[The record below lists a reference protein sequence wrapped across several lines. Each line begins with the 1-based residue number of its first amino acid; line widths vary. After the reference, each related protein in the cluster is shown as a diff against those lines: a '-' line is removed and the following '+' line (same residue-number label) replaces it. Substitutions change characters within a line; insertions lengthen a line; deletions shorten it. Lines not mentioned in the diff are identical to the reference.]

1 MKVTSMAPTLRAKCK
16 PSIVPREIAP
26 RTFGSFS
33 IFGISTRPAVSD
45 CSVSGTSI
53 LAISS
58 VPGAVMMTAA
68 SRCLASTPNAMYA
81 AIIPPET

>member
-1 MKVTSMAPTLRAKCK
+1 MAPRMLD
-16 PSIVPREIAP
+16 
-26 RTFGSFS
+26 SFS
-33 IFGISTRPAVSD
+33 VAGICTLPAVNDS
-45 CSVSGTSI
+45 SVSGTSI